1 MPMEIQLVKIYSC
14 KFCKNMTVNK
24 CVPLFKVILRCEQ
37 IMQTQYYN
45 FLSSLQLIR
54 DGILKVVTT
63 HNVENT
69 ILHQITQSKVF

>member
-37 IMQTQYYN
+37 IMQTQCTTTSYLVCN
-45 FLSSLQLIR
+45 SS
-54 DGILKVVTT
+54 
-63 HNVENT
+63 EME
-69 ILHQITQSKVF
+69 F